1 MTRYTRIGLTGANGT
16 IGRVLLAGL
25 GGRIRIQGIYAP
37 PGRFSRHYRQFRPRC
52 RSRRGL

>member
-25 GGRIRIQGIYAP
+25 GAEYEFKAFTRRSVG
-37 PGRFSRHYRQFRPRC
+37 FSLHYCQ
-52 RSRRGL
+52 L